1 MRPVQIGC
9 RTVGPGHPCYVI
21 AEAGVN
27 HGGDPDLAFRLV
39 DAAVAAGADA
49 VKFQTFK
56 ADRVASPQA
65 AKAAYQRRT
74 TPEDEAQVDML
85 RRLELPFQVFA
96 ELDAYCRRLGIQFL
110 STPFDDESA
119 EFLARLGI
127 PAFKVASGEITNLPF
142 LRRLAGYGRP
152 LIISTGMAGLGEVEA
167 AVAAVTGA
175 GCRDLV
181 LLHCVSNYPADPA
194 DVNLRAMDT
203 LRAAFDVP
211 VGYSDHTPGAD
222 IALAAVARGACV
234 LEKHFTLDRS
244 LPGPDHAASLEPG
257 ELRDLV
263 AGVRRVEAA
272 LGDGRKRPA
281 ASEMETR
288 ALARRSI
295 VAARDIARGTVVTED
310 MLDLRRPGTG
320 LPPQMLEHIV
330 GRVARRPIAA
340 GTLLSLDM
348 VG

>member
-1 MRPVQIGC
+1 MPVQIGS

-39 DAAVAAGADA
+39 DAAAAAGADA

-65 AKAAYQRRT
+65 AKAAYQRRA
-74 TPEDEAQVDML
+74 TPPDEAQLDML
-85 RRLELPFQVFA
+85 RRLELPFEVFA

-110 STPFDDESA
+110 STPFDEESA
-119 EFLARLGI
+119 AFLAQLGI

-167 AVAAVTGA
+167 AVAAVTEA
-175 GCRDLV
+175 GCRQLV
-181 LLHCVSNYPADPA
+181 LLHCVSSYPADPS
-194 DVNLRAMDT
+194 DVNLRALDT
-203 LRAAFDVP
+203 LRAAFGVP
-211 VGYSDHTPGAD
+211 VGYSDHTLGTE

-234 LEKHFTLDRS
+234 LEKHFTLDRD

-257 ELRDLV
+257 QLRDLV
-263 AGVRRVEAA
+263 AAVRRVEAA

-281 ASEMETR
+281 ASEVDT
-288 ALARRSI
+288 AVAARRSI
-295 VAARDIARGTVVTED
+295 VALRSIGRGQVLEED
-310 MLDLRRPGTG
+310 MVDFRRPGNG
-320 LPPQMLEHIV
+320 LPPAMLPHV
-330 GRVARRPIAA
+330 LGRRARRDIPA
-340 GTLLSLDM
+340 GTLLTLDM
-348 VG
+348 LD